1 VNNEVLALIL
11 GGGQGS
17 RLFPLTQLRSKPAV
31 PIAGKYRLIDIPV
44 SNCLHADIRRIFVLT
59 QFNSASLNRHISQTY
74 RMDLFSP
81 GFVEIIAAEITP
93 ENTNWF
99 QGMADAVRKA
109 ARHFV
114 RYDADYYLI
123 LAGDHLYRMDYSE
136 MVDAHIDRRAD
147 ITIAAQPCTAHDAT
161 QMGIFRF
168 DRDGRIVAFEE
179 KPSAER
185 LEEIGQSIPRGSVAG
200 GHTPEK
206 PFVASMGVYVF
217 SRDALMDL
225 LEKSD
230 ATDFGREVIP
240 SALNNYRVNSYLFR
254 GFWADVGTVESFYD
268 ANIMLTK
275 PGSPFKFYDPTRPIF
290 THARFL
296 PGSRLVDARVHN
308 AVISEGCYLGKCTV
322 EESIIG
328 IRTHVLEGTEIRRS
342 VLLGADYYEAD
353 EVAPARG
360 DRPRLG
366 VGRNVVLD
374 KVIVDKNARVGEG
387 SRLVNEKG
395 LDHFDGDGFYI
406 RNGVIIV
413 PKDGVIKPGTVI

>member
-1 VNNEVLALIL
+1 
-11 GGGQGS
+11 
-17 RLFPLTQLRSKPAV
+17 
-31 PIAGKYRLIDIPV
+31 
-44 SNCLHADIRRIFVLT
+44 
-59 QFNSASLNRHISQTY
+59 
-74 RMDLFSP
+74 M
-81 GFVEIIAAEITP
+81 
-93 ENTNWF
+93 
-99 QGMADAVRKA
+99 
-109 ARHFV
+109 
-114 RYDADYYLI
+114 
-123 LAGDHLYRMDYSE
+123 
-136 MVDAHIDRRAD
+136 
-147 ITIAAQPCTAHDAT
+147 
-161 QMGIFRF
+161 
-168 DRDGRIVAFEE
+168 
-179 KPSAER
+179 
-185 LEEIGQSIPRGSVAG
+185 
-200 GHTPEK
+200 
-206 PFVASMGVYVF
+206 
-217 SRDALMDL
+217 
-225 LEKSD
+225 
-230 ATDFGREVIP
+230 
-240 SALNNYRVNSYLFR
+240 
-254 GFWADVGTVESFYD
+254 ESFYD

-395 LDHFDGDGFYI
+395 LDQFDGDGFYI

-413 PKDGVIKPGTVI
+413 PKDGVIAPGTTV